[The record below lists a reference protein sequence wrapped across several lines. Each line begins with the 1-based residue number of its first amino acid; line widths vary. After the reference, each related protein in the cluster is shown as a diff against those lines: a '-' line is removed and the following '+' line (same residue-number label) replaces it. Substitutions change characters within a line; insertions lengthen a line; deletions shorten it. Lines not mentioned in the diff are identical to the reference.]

1 MTTDLMDGEIVKEV
15 WGCLTILACIGTPG
29 IMYAGV
35 LTYIFWIF
43 SDDRPVDEE
52 RGNES

>member
-1 MTTDLMDGEIVKEV
+1 MLNLELIAIVV
-15 WGCLTILACIGTPG
+15 CLVVVPG

-43 SDDRPVDEE
+43 SDDRPVDKE
-52 RGNES
+52 RGDES

>member
-1 MTTDLMDGEIVKEV
+1 MTSNELI
-15 WGCLTILACIGTPG
+15 TILACIGIPG

-52 RGNES
+52 RGDES